1 MFDRFF
7 PLPMAALCCSVA
19 CATLQAAEQVP
30 AADLLKNVRH
40 QASLQNKKVLK
51 GTLRKGAAKTP
62 FQIKLNQNVIEYQYA
77 QGAGWDI
84 FGLELDADGQKL
96 YRVNGGKRQNLKPE
110 QMNQALADTDISYE
124 DLSLRFLYWPNAQ
137 YMPHSHNSFIK
148 GRECHI
154 VAVSNP
160 GVGGDYSWVRV
171 WIDKENGAMWQM
183 EGVTAD
189 GRVVKR
195 FILNSIMKLKDGTW
209 YMRQMRVEKHNP
221 QSKRIESVSYIEL
234 DNQ

>member
-1 MFDRFF
+1 MFNNLSHI
-7 PLPMAALCCSVA
+7 PVAALCCSIF
-19 CATLQAAEQVP
+19 CGTLQAAEQVA
-30 AADLLKNVRH
+30 AADLLKSVRH

-51 GTLRKGAAKTP
+51 GTLRKAGNKTP
-62 FQIKLNQNVIEYQYA
+62 FQIKLNQNVIEYQYVA
-77 QGAGWDI
+77 GAGWDT

-96 YRVNGGKRQNLKPE
+96 YRINAGKRQTLKDD
-110 QMNQALADTDISYE
+110 QMNQTLANTDVSYE

-183 EGVTAD
+183 EGVTQD
-189 GRVVKR
+189 GRIVKR
-195 FILNSIMKLKDGTW
+195 FLLNSIMKLKDGTW